1 MDNLINKRKTIG
13 VLIDNIDGFYN
24 NDLWRGI
31 RAAAKKKD
39 MNTLVFSGKSLNAI
53 KMEEAEQNVIY
64 KLVNTNKLDGIIVVA
79 GTLSNFIGLNEFG
92 KFVEN
97 YKTIPIVSISAAV
110 NGIPSIV
117 FDNKASMCLIVEHLI
132 KHHNYSRLAFIGGP
146 KSNSEAVLRYNAY
159 EEVLRKYNIP
169 IDDNL
174 VAYGDFEENSG
185 MLGIDKII
193 KDSRNLPDV
202 IICAN
207 DGMAI
212 GAFQRLGELGIVIG
226 RDIALTGFDDIEV
239 TKGFSSSF
247 TTVKQPLFE
256 MGMTSIELINDMF
269 NGKKP
274 AAYTNINGQLMLRE
288 SCGCNN
294 IIMKFDAK
302 PERVI
307 PKNNSNEMNID
318 IIELELKKNIF
329 NIGTFIVNELDVSPS
344 DKLLYKDI
352 IESLMIKLID
362 DIKKENLNGS
372 FIEGINYILNNT
384 PLIRKYDF
392 IWYEVLSFLR
402 NRVITI
408 IDNHEV
414 LSFIEDL
421 FYRASILTGN
431 IFTRK
436 EVFNQYKFK
445 KTYIDT
451 RKIIRE
457 LHSALFID
465 QLIVVMKDTISKLGI
480 TQFYLCLF
488 DKPVKNI
495 SLVNFIYPLKAEI
508 VLGIDNDFII
518 ANEYFETKDML
529 PKDFIHRKNRSEL
542 LFLPLSSGDDH
553 FGYIACSID
562 NVDEY
567 VFENLREF
575 VTTTLKSQMLYNE
588 RKEAEEKLSIV
599 VNELKKYNREL
610 SDLSVN
616 DVLTGLYNRR
626 GFYIYGEDFY
636 KSAIKTKESFI
647 VFFGD
652 IDGLKKINDTFG
664 HKEGDE
670 AIKAVANILKTSF
683 RSYDIIARIGG
694 DEFII
699 MAANIYS
706 ESDIATIMKRINC
719 NFEAYYLTNQ
729 KPYRVSIIIGH
740 SIYHPSSSM
749 TFEELIN
756 HADKELYKKKNK
768 TKFDNPL

>member
-1 MDNLINKRKTIG
+1 MDDLINKRKTIG

-31 RAAAKKKD
+31 SSAAKEKD
-39 MNTLVFSGKSLNAI
+39 MNILVFSGKSLNAT
-53 KMEEAEQNVIY
+53 KREEAEQNVIY
-64 KLVNTNKLDGIIVVA
+64 MLVNTSKLDGIIIVA
-79 GTLSNFIGLNEFG
+79 GTLSNFIGLKEFD
-92 KFVEN
+92 KFTEK
-97 YKTIPIVSISAAV
+97 YKAIPIVSISAAIT
-110 NGIPSIV
+110 GIPSVV
-117 FDNKASMCLIVEHLI
+117 FDNKASMRLIIEHLI
-132 KHHNYSRLAFIGGP
+132 KHHKYSRLAFIGGP
-146 KSNSEAVLRYNAY
+146 ESNSEAVLRYSAY
-159 EEVLRKYNIP
+159 EEVLKKYGIP
-169 IDDNL
+169 IDDDL

-185 MLGIDKII
+185 MLGVDKII
-193 KDSRNLPDV
+193 KDRNNLPDV

-212 GAFQRLGELGIVIG
+212 GAFQRLSDLGIVVG

-247 TTVKQPLFE
+247 TTVKQPLVE
-256 MGMTSIELINDMF
+256 MGMNSIELINDML

-274 AAYTNINGQLMLRE
+274 ATYTNINGKLMLRE

-302 PERVI
+302 AKKVI
-307 PKNNSNEMNID
+307 PKNGSYKMNID
-318 IIELELKKNIF
+318 IIQLELKKNIF
-329 NIGTFIVNELDVSPS
+329 NIGAFVVNELDISPI

-352 IESLMIKLID
+352 IQNLMSTLIE
-362 DIKKENLNGS
+362 DIKEENLNGS
-372 FIEGINYILNNT
+372 FIEKINYILNNM

-392 IWYEVLSFLR
+392 IWYEVLSNLR
-402 NRVITI
+402 TQIISV
-408 IDNHEV
+408 IDNQEV
-414 LSFIEDL
+414 LSFVEVL

-436 EVFNQYKFK
+436 EVFNQYKLK
-445 KTYIDT
+445 KKYIDT

-465 QLIVVMKDTISKLGI
+465 QLIEVMKDTISRLGI

-508 VLGIDNDFII
+508 VLGIDNDYIMP
-518 ANEYFETKDML
+518 NVYFDIKDML
-529 PKDFIHRKNRSEL
+529 PKDLIHRENRSEL
-542 LFLPLSSGDDH
+542 LFMPLSSGNDH

-562 NVDEY
+562 HVDEY
-567 VFENLREF
+567 IFENLREF

-599 VNELKKYNREL
+599 VKELQKYNREL

-626 GFYIYGEDFY
+626 GFYIYGENYY

-652 IDGLKKINDTFG
+652 IDGLKKINDNYG

-670 AIKAVANILKTSF
+670 AIKAVANILKNSF

-699 MAANIYS
+699 MAANIDS
-706 ESDIATIMKRINC
+706 ENDITTIMKRINDS
-719 NFEAYYLTNQ
+719 FEIYHLTSQ
-729 KPYRVSIIIGH
+729 KPYKVSISIGH
-740 SIYHPSSSM
+740 SVYHPSSNM
-749 TFEELIN
+749 TFEELISY
-756 HADKELYKKKNK
+756 ADKELYKKKNK